1 MKARPGQADRRTAD
15 VSQGFLDCMVQKKKK
30 KKKKRLEE
38 ELLTAT
44 LQSINRL
51 KKNCQAST
59 KQLAEI

>member
-15 VSQGFLDCMVQKKKK
+15 VSQGFLDCMVQKKK